1 MSAPSDPIL
10 LDPTV
15 ARVRAMIAALDPE
28 LLEGV
33 DDVDRTLIVSSLADD
48 PWQRMKRSF
57 AQHDTLQEMARCL
70 RSSSTR

>member
-1 MSAPSDPIL
+1 MEAPADPIQ

-15 ARVRAMIAALDPE
+15 ARVRAMIAALDAE

-33 DDVDRTLIVSSLADD
+33 GDVDRTLIDD
-48 PWQRMKRSF
+48 PWQRMRRSF